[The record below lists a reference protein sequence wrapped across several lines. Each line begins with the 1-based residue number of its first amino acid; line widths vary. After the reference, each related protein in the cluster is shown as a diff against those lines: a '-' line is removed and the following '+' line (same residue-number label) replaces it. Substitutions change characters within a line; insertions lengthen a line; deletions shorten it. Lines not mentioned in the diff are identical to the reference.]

1 MSLVQQ
7 SENKTLVIY
16 ESSLCEELQQ
26 KIEKSI
32 QNHIEWRRKA
42 KLLDIMEDEE
52 LTIEEYDKI
61 ISNLEENFD
70 EITYNKSDSKAGS
83 SEELKKYSQQ
93 LILEKIERNKLERKE
108 LIDFNNKL
116 IKLRLELENYYTY
129 PVDNL
134 LDEII
139 RYINSQQQQL
149 IDTIFQEFVGKIMK
163 MCPEDKDYE
172 QTIKSIY
179 IGRQSKKVIDLFGEL
194 TNKLINYFTEI
205 IHKIGDNEIFSTN
218 YNNYKELMKLKNSFK
233 NIVSEIYYST
243 ITAEIYY
250 KIEQFPEKEMNN
262 SSLVKSYS
270 QSLLSQ
276 LNEFIIHN
284 IPSKIEVQL
293 KYYFTQIYKVK
304 FDSKAGSSDNKVGN
318 KAENKPIIEEKTI
331 NKPIIEEI
339 EEIDN
344 SSKDSND
351 NINQIS
357 ENKSTTKELK
367 TIDTFI
373 DTLSFELIEVN
384 HLTELFNEYFT
395 KTANA
400 KEIGK
405 ILKDNVRINKLIKK
419 LKGKKYTYYQRL
431 E

>member
-1 MSLVQQ
+1 
-7 SENKTLVIY
+7 
-16 ESSLCEELQQ
+16 
-26 KIEKSI
+26 
-32 QNHIEWRRKA
+32 
-42 KLLDIMEDEE
+42 
-52 LTIEEYDKI
+52 
-61 ISNLEENFD
+61 
-70 EITYNKSDSKAGS
+70 
-83 SEELKKYSQQ
+83 
-93 LILEKIERNKLERKE
+93 
-108 LIDFNNKL
+108 
-116 IKLRLELENYYTY
+116 
-129 PVDNL
+129 
-134 LDEII
+134 
-139 RYINSQQQQL
+139 
-149 IDTIFQEFVGKIMK
+149 MK

-172 QTIKSIY
+172 QTIKSVY

-205 IHKIGDNEIFSTN
+205 IHKIGDNEIFSMN

-250 KIEQFPEKEMNN
+250 KIEQFPEREMNN

-293 KYYFTQIYKVK
+293 KYYFTRIYKVK
-304 FDSKAGSSDNKVGN
+304 FDNKVGSSDNKVGSS
-318 KAENKPIIEEKTI
+318 E

-339 EEIDN
+339 EDSSDN
-344 SSKDSND
+344 

-400 KEIGK
+400 IEIGK
-405 ILKDNVRINKLIKK
+405 ILKDNTRINKLIKK

>member
-70 EITYNKSDSKAGS
+70 EITYNEGD

-205 IHKIGDNEIFSTN
+205 IHKIGDNEIFQ
-218 YNNYKELMKLKNSFK
+218 L
-233 NIVSEIYYST
+233 T
-243 ITAEIYY
+243 II
-250 KIEQFPEKEMNN
+250 II
-262 SSLVKSYS
+262 KS
-270 QSLLSQ
+270 
-276 LNEFIIHN
+276 
-284 IPSKIEVQL
+284 
-293 KYYFTQIYKVK
+293 
-304 FDSKAGSSDNKVGN
+304 
-318 KAENKPIIEEKTI
+318 
-331 NKPIIEEI
+331 
-339 EEIDN
+339 
-344 SSKDSND
+344 
-351 NINQIS
+351 
-357 ENKSTTKELK
+357 
-367 TIDTFI
+367 
-373 DTLSFELIEVN
+373 
-384 HLTELFNEYFT
+384 
-395 KTANA
+395 
-400 KEIGK
+400 
-405 ILKDNVRINKLIKK
+405 
-419 LKGKKYTYYQRL
+419 
-431 E
+431 

>member
-42 KLLDIMEDEE
+42 KLLDVMEDEE

-70 EITYNKSDSKAGS
+70 EITYNDSKAGS
-83 SEELKKYSQQ
+83 SESEELKKYSQQ
-93 LILEKIERNKLERKE
+93 LVLEKIERNKLERKE

-116 IKLRLELENYYTY
+116 IKLRRELENYYTY

-149 IDTIFQEFVGKIMK
+149 IDTIFEEFVGKIIK

-172 QTIKSIY
+172 QTIKSVY

-250 KIEQFPEKEMNN
+250 KIEQFPEREMNN

-293 KYYFTQIYKVK
+293 KYYFTRIYEVK
-304 FDSKAGSSDNKVGN
+304 FGSKAGSSDS
-318 KAENKPIIEEKTI
+318 KPNIEEVDSI
-331 NKPIIEEI
+331 AGSIEEI
-339 EEIDN
+339 ED
-344 SSKDSND
+344 SSEDSNED
-351 NINQIS
+351 SSYNNINQIS

-373 DTLSFELIEVN
+373 DTLSFE
-384 HLTELFNEYFT
+384 
-395 KTANA
+395 
-400 KEIGK
+400 
-405 ILKDNVRINKLIKK
+405 
-419 LKGKKYTYYQRL
+419 
-431 E
+431 

>member
-172 QTIKSIY
+172 QTIKSVY

-250 KIEQFPEKEMNN
+250 KIEQFPEREMNN

-304 FDSKAGSSDNKVGN
+304 FDNKVGSS
-318 KAENKPIIEEKTI
+318 ENKPIIEE
-331 NKPIIEEI
+331 IEDSS

-344 SSKDSND
+344 SSKDSSDN